1 MAPVSLGRM
10 WNHLGEGIVGLL
22 SKNLLNKGLMVGD
35 LTGVE
40 KKEFIHVVLAEANT
54 KRRDGGGQRV
64 AVLSRMVLPR
74 RTGGWCSKAR
84 TPQRHVG
91 FHIDRVCR
99 AESQGTVG

>member
-22 SKNLLNKGLMVGD
+22 SKNLLNKGMMVGD

-54 KRRDGGGQRV
+54 KRRDGGGQSGCFITNGTTQKNGRL
-64 AVLSRMVLPR
+64 VLKSPNS
-74 RTGGWCSKAR
+74 SKA
-84 TPQRHVG
+84 
-91 FHIDRVCR
+91 CR
-99 AESQGTVG
+99 FPHRQSL